1 MTTLQTRG
9 LRPLQIGPIT
19 IDTPL
24 VLAPMAG
31 VTSHAFRLLCRH
43 YDVGLVVTE
52 LLSSHAIH
60 YKNKKTFGMFDWT
73 AEERPVSVQ
82 LFGGEPDLMAEASQV
97 VEENGAE

>member
-1 MTTLQTRG
+1 MTILANK

-31 VTSHAFRLLCRH
+31 VTSHAFRLLCKRH
-43 YDVGLVVTE
+43 GVGLVVTE

-60 YKNKKTFGMFDWT
+60 YKNAKTFGMFDWSDN
-73 AEERPVSVQ
+73 ERPVSVQ
-82 LFGGEPDLMAEASQV
+82 LFGGDPALMAEA
-97 VEENGAE
+97 